1 MNAVHKKQARTFTL
15 EVLKAAEGSPMP
27 DAALRLSLR
36 EGLPHVPMTETDI
49 GALIRE
55 LESEGY
61 VRGTINSFKGTP
73 VWILTD
79 KGHLA
84 LPQ

>member
-1 MNAVHKKQARTFTL
+1 
-15 EVLKAAEGSPMP
+15 
-27 DAALRLSLR
+27 
-36 EGLPHVPMTETDI
+36 MTETDL
-49 GALIRE
+49 GALIRD

-61 VRGTINSFKGTP
+61 LRGTINGFTQVA
-73 VWILTD
+73 VWVLTD

>member
-1 MNAVHKKQARTFTL
+1 MTPFNKRQARTF
-15 EVLKAAEGSPMP
+15 VLQAVKAAEGSPMP
-27 DAALRLSLR
+27 DPALRAAIK
-36 EGLPHVPMTETDI
+36 EGLPHVPMTETDL

-61 VRGTINSFKGTP
+61 LRGTINGFTQVA
-73 VWILTD
+73 VWVLTD